1 MISTTNAAKS
11 GLRPVDQ
18 KALETFDTQPE
29 SANVRLPVVVA
40 LCGVSPVTVWRW
52 SKSGRLPTPRRLS
65 EGVTVW
71 NVGELR
77 QVLAKRV

>member
-1 MISTTNAAKS
+1 MTRTTNAAQS
-11 GLRPVDQ
+11 RLRPVDQ
-18 KALETFDTQPE
+18 KALEGFDHLPE
-29 SANVRLPVVVA
+29 SANVRLPVVAA

-65 EGVTVW
+65 EGVTGW

-77 QVLAKRV
+77 HHFAKHA

>member
-1 MISTTNAAKS
+1 MPTKKS
-11 GLRPVDQ
+11 ADASRLRPVDQ
-18 KALETFDTQPE
+18 KALEGFDHLPE
-29 SANVRLPVVVA
+29 SANVRLPVVAA

-65 EGVTVW
+65 EGVTGW

-77 QVLAKRV
+77 QCMAQHM

>member
-1 MISTTNAAKS
+1 MPTTRSADVS
-11 GLRPVDQ
+11 RLRLVDQ
-18 KALETFDTQPE
+18 KALEGFDQLPG
-29 SANVRLPVVVA
+29 SANVRLPVVAA

-65 EGVTVW
+65 EGVTGW

-77 QVLAKRV
+77 RHIVKQA